1 MLEIE
6 NLKTNFNTYD
16 GVIKALDG
24 VNLSVKDGEMF
35 GLVGETGSGK
45 SVTCYSALKL
55 LPKTGEVVD
64 GKVILNGEDITHTSE
79 ERLRQIRGGEIGI
92 IFQDPLSA
100 LNPVMTVNEQIGEVL
115 TLHQDKELHKIATEK
130 EIPVYKSKKFSFS
143 PGVEFTVL
151 AICISFISL
160 FSMLGQF
167 SFGLPFFLIIA
178 LMLLRD
184 YLQQDIS
191 DSALDI
197 MVMESLSRVKL
208 PNPRQIASSYPHE
221 LSGGMQ
227 QRVMIAMALAG
238 KAKMLIADEPTTA
251 LDVTIQAQI
260 LQLIKDIQKEDN
272 MSVLLITHDLGVVA
286 ETCER
291 VAVMYKGKIVEE
303 NTVANIFKNPQHAY
317 TKALLN
323 AIPKGGK
330 ERLKVPDVGEYGAI

>member
-260 LQLIKDIQKEDN
+260 LQLIKDIQKEEN